1 MSKYKLFVSC
11 DEAQICCDKS
21 QYNEASF
28 FEKIKLSLHLLY
40 CKACRTYT
48 KNNNKLTD
56 LVNNK
61 KVTSF
66 KETEKN
72 ELEKLLQEE
81 IRNLE

>member
-40 CKACRTYT
+40 CKACRAYT

-72 ELEKLLQEE
+72 KLEKLLQEE